1 MAAKNKRRRPRS
13 KTPPQAK
20 PAGPRPE
27 RQDKKAAKRQRQEQA
42 RKAAARKGMFRR
54 ALVGGVVGL
63 AVFAGI
69 TWINRAPAPTDFQTQ
84 TDALN
89 TSIHAGCSDLVTPS
103 ADPDRRHLNEGEAP
117 DYTEHPATSGPHDPD
132 PLPDQPRVYSDV
144 GAYSEAKAV
153 HSLEHGAVIVYYRPS
168 ADPEGLPGN
177 VVDALKPVT
186 ETSKAT
192 YLIPYADLP
201 TGAALAFTAWN
212 KLLTCPNDITAD
224 DSTTVANGFIASY
237 ECTSNAPEA
246 KLSPC

>member
-1 MAAKNKRRRPRS
+1 MAAKNKRRRQRS
-13 KTPPQAK
+13 GPPPQSK

-27 RQDKKAAKRQRQEQA
+27 RQDKKAARRQREEQA

-54 ALVGGVVGL
+54 ALIGGVVGL

-69 TWINRAPAPTDFQTQ
+69 TWINRPPAPTEFRTH

-89 TSIHAGCSDLVTPS
+89 ASIHAGCNDLATPS
-103 ADPDRRHLNEGEAP
+103 ADPVRTHLEPGQP
-117 DYTEHPATSGPHDPD
+117 YDYTEHPATSGPHDPD
-132 PLPDQPRVYSDV
+132 PLPDQPRVYTDV
-144 GAYSEAKAV
+144 STYSETKAV
-153 HSLEHGAVIVYYRPS
+153 HSLEHGAVIMYYRPS

-201 TGAALAFTAWN
+201 PGTALAYTAWN
-212 KLLTCPNDITAD
+212 KLLTCPNGITAD
-224 DSTTVANGFIASY
+224 EATTVADGFIASY

-246 KLSPC
+246 KISPC